1 MTSTRHPNAEQDLQI
16 RGSNHE
22 GMRQYNEL
30 TVLQAI
36 RLQGAI
42 PKAQLAR
49 LTQLSKQTV
58 SIIVERLLAD
68 DLLCKQDRIRGGI
81 GQPSVPLALNPDG
94 AYSLGVQVGRR
105 SLEVLVADFTGQI
118 RQHHVLRYS
127 HPDPDVIL
135 PRIASTLAA
144 LQKDWQDRWHKV
156 VGVGLTAPLAMHLWA
171 DQLGVEA
178 APALARWQHVNL
190 LAEVQ
195 AMTALPVVFA
205 RDTVAACTA
214 ELLQGHGQRLRDFM
228 YVYVGTFVG
237 GGLVLGGHLLTG
249 ARGNAGAIGSMPL
262 ASAGGGVPPQLLEVA
277 SGWQLERALE
287 AAGLDPHLVHD
298 DAIMAPAHAAWVQQW
313 LAKAADAL
321 AMAATSAVAMLD
333 LDAVVLDGSL
343 APGLLAALKDAT
355 TAALQHYQQAGI
367 KAPTVYQGLAGA
379 HARAL
384 GGALLPLHTQF
395 FPDKDIFLKQDLA

>member
-1 MTSTRHPNAEQDLQI
+1 MTPAKPTPTDQGPQV

-156 VGVGLTAPLAMHLWA
+156 VCVGLTAPLAMHRWA

-178 APALARWQHVNL
+178 APALAR
-190 LAEVQ
+190 
-195 AMTALPVVFA
+195 
-205 RDTVAACTA
+205 
-214 ELLQGHGQRLRDFM
+214 
-228 YVYVGTFVG
+228 
-237 GGLVLGGHLLTG
+237 
-249 ARGNAGAIGSMPL
+249 
-262 ASAGGGVPPQLLEVA
+262 
-277 SGWQLERALE
+277 
-287 AAGLDPHLVHD
+287 
-298 DAIMAPAHAAWVQQW
+298 
-313 LAKAADAL
+313 
-321 AMAATSAVAMLD
+321 
-333 LDAVVLDGSL
+333 
-343 APGLLAALKDAT
+343 
-355 TAALQHYQQAGI
+355 
-367 KAPTVYQGLAGA
+367 
-379 HARAL
+379 
-384 GGALLPLHTQF
+384 
-395 FPDKDIFLKQDLA
+395 